1 MLNNVQLIGN
11 VGQDPEMREV
21 NGTSVVNL
29 SIATSEKYKDKSGA
43 PQEKTE
49 WHRVAFWGKAAEI
62 IAQYVSKGSK
72 LYVSGSIE
80 SRKYDKD
87 GVEMTAYGI
96 RGRDFKFLDTKGE
109 GGSKPAPRSDNE
121 LNDDLPF

>member
-109 GGSKPAPRSDNE
+109 GGSKPAPRSDSE

>member
-109 GGSKPAPRSDNE
+109 GGSKPAPRSDQE

>member
-49 WHRVAFWGKAAEI
+49 WRRVAFWGKAAEI

-109 GGSKPAPRSDNE
+109 GGSKPAPRSDSE

>member
-29 SIATSEKYKDKSGA
+29 SIATSERYKDKSGA

-96 RGRDFKFLDTKGE
+96 KGRDFKFLDSKPD
-109 GGSKPAPRSDNE
+109 GGSKPAPRSDQE

>member
-72 LYVSGSIE
+72 MYVSGSIE

-96 RGRDFKFLDTKGE
+96 KGRDFKFLDSKGE
-109 GGSKPAPRSDNE
+109 GGSKPAPRSDQE